1 VFQPGYVDVT
11 ATEALSAVNE
21 NKAPGAKDTAKR
33 WLHMILAVGPMAATE
48 VHEAAK
54 AEMISERT
62 LRRAKD
68 DLGVH
73 IFKQEG
79 RWFWTLPDKHAG
91 GATGR
96 PKA

>member
-1 VFQPGYVDVT
+1 
-11 ATEALSAVNE
+11 
-21 NKAPGAKDTAKR
+21 
-33 WLHMILAVGPMAATE
+33 MILAVGPMAATE

-79 RWFWTLPDKHAG
+79 RWFWTLP
-91 GATGR
+91 R
-96 PKA
+96 